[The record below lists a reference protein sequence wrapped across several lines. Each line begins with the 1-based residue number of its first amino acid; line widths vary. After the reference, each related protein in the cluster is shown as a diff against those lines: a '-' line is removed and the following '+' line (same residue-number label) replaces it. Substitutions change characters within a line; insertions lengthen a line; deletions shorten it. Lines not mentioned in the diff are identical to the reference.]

1 MESILILI
9 SGGPYSGRAVDA
21 LKLAASMCE
30 QGHRV
35 SVFLIQ
41 DGVLCAL
48 GEGDTEAHRVF
59 QGLASGGVASF
70 CMGEDLTMRGYGAN
84 ELSAGVEVSDYG
96 HLVGLTTELD
106 HRVIGVL

>member
-9 SGGPYSGRAVDA
+9 SGGPHSGNAVDA
-21 LKLAASMCE
+21 LKLAKSMRE

-41 DGVLCAL
+41 DAVLCSL
-48 GEGDTEAHRVF
+48 CEGDTEAHSSF
-59 QGLASGGVASF
+59 QGLESGGVASF
-70 CMGEDLTMRGYGAN
+70 CMGEDLAMRGYRPRD
-84 ELSAGVEVSDYG
+84 LSAGVEVSDYG
-96 HLVGLTTELD
+96 HLVDLMTEQD